1 VETIKISD
9 QLGVAIKFEH
19 VEDIREKKIGSFYQK
34 TGKQI

>member
-9 QLGVAIKFEH
+9 QLGGGIKFE
-19 VEDIREKKIGSFYQK
+19 DIKEKKTGSFYQK